1 MTEGKIRAYGWST
14 DDPERARVFA
24 EGAHCAAVQHILNL
38 FRDAPQMLR
47 LCREFE
53 SASVNRTPLMMGL
66 LTGKFGPE
74 TIFPENDVR
83 YPANFREGQG
93 AERLKRLE
101 SIRKVLVQGG
111 RTLAQ
116 AALGWIWA
124 RSQQTIPIPG
134 FKTLAQVEENIGAM
148 EFGPLSEGQM
158 VEIDEILGREP
169 VLNQ

>member
-1 MTEGKIRAYGWST
+1 MILNGPGSSRKVPIAL
-14 DDPERARVFA
+14 
-24 EGAHCAAVQHILNL
+24 AVQHILNL

-53 SASVNRTPLMMGL
+53 SASVNRTPLIMGL